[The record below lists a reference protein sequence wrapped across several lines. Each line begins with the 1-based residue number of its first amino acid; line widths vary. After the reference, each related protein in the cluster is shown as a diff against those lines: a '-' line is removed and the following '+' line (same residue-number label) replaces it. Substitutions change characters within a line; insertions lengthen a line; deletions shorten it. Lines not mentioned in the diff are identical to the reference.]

1 MENRES
7 EMPGQILLVNAFLVL
22 AALLHFFKK
31 KHLAK
36 KKKGDAP
43 RDESRTQATAV
54 RCEVCGVPLAEEL
67 ALAVDLPLTKDLPVQ
82 ELSAEPQQV
91 IGTVSM
97 HPFSVYYGSFNCLSL
112 NIPKFCNGHWSEH
125 IPWTETQ
132 TLNLKLV
139 EETML

>member
-1 MENRES
+1 
-7 EMPGQILLVNAFLVL
+7 MPGQILLVNAFLVL

-31 KHLAK
+31 KQLAK

-91 IGTVSM
+91 SM